1 VAVSNNQVS
10 ILKHA
15 IPFNESLL
23 LFSDLTQFVL
33 KAGDLLTPE
42 SVSIDVTTQF
52 EASLRS
58 KPVGA
63 GRFVF
68 FAFKRGSWSGV
79 REYYVEQATDSNTNA
94 LDITAHVPQYI
105 NGEIT
110 KLSASSNEDTLLAIS
125 DNDPNAMY
133 VYRYYW
139 SSTEKLQAAWS
150 RWVFDGKVL
159 NADFNQSDIFLIL
172 QRPDGVYLERVN
184 LSRDETRSMTTTN
197 FPVHLD
203 RRVILESS
211 GLTAVPYTAATT
223 TYVTVNGKLIPQT
236 AVAAELSAGR
246 KVFAGV
252 PYRFR
257 YRFSEVIMKKEN
269 EPITIGRLQLRNMA
283 VVYYDTGFF
292 EAHVSP
298 KNRTTSVVTFTG
310 RVLGSINNTLGSV
323 PLETGT
329 FRIPVLAKNDQVTIE
344 LISDSFLPCA
354 FQSAEWEG
362 YYVLRSG
369 RQ

>member
-1 VAVSNNQVS
+1 
-10 ILKHA
+10 
-15 IPFNESLL
+15 
-23 LFSDLTQFVL
+23 
-33 KAGDLLTPE
+33 
-42 SVSIDVTTQF
+42 
-52 EASLRS
+52 
-58 KPVGA
+58 
-63 GRFVF
+63 
-68 FAFKRGSWSGV
+68 
-79 REYYVEQATDSNTNA
+79 
-94 LDITAHVPQYI
+94 
-105 NGEIT
+105 
-110 KLSASSNEDTLLAIS
+110 
-125 DNDPNAMY
+125 
-133 VYRYYW
+133 
-139 SSTEKLQAAWS
+139 
-150 RWVFDGKVL
+150 
-159 NADFNQSDIFLIL
+159 
-172 QRPDGVYLERVN
+172 
-184 LSRDETRSMTTTN
+184 MTTTN

-223 TYVTVNGKLIPQT
+223 TYVTINGKLIPQT
-236 AVAAELSAGR
+236 AVAAELAAGR